1 MVGLQMFFLKKNIIY
16 IYSNS
21 SDWLN
26 DWWIG
31 DWLMGFLIGWSTG
44 WRLDWL
50 ISFDWSVSHGFTAAQ
65 LRLDKNTSF
74 LSTIAFRR
82 TAKARNTLVASHIM
96 PRTMHVLCST
106 VAHVQTPTKT
116 KHKNHQKPVLACL
129 GAIPETQS
137 PETPDLLRPTHEIAF
152 ETHST
157 LTSPKTVFC
166 PASRSGL
173 VADCSWLFPW
183 AACLNISSMSWI
195 EERHGREELETSSQ
209 DCPHQD
215 GDRKHRELKHILFWI
230 SDAAF
235 ASFSKLATS
244 IGYFMLFSC
253 NCQENVWSWRFPL
266 RVENRSNVSHSG
278 RSFTAESRIG
288 QFLII
293 TSCNWVWPWS

>member
-1 MVGLQMFFLKKNIIY
+1 MYCVQQWPMFKHPQKQN
-16 IYSNS
+16 
-21 SDWLN
+21 
-26 DWWIG
+26 
-31 DWLMGFLIGWSTG
+31 
-44 WRLDWL
+44 
-50 ISFDWSVSHGFTAAQ
+50 
-65 LRLDKNTSF
+65 
-74 LSTIAFRR
+74 
-82 TAKARNTLVASHIM
+82 
-96 PRTMHVLCST
+96 
-106 VAHVQTPTKT
+106 TKT
-116 KHKNHQKPVLACL
+116 HQKPVLACL

-253 NCQENVWSWRFPL
+253 NCQENVWSWRFPSARGKQVKRL
-266 RVENRSNVSHSG
+266 TFWQKLHS
-278 RSFTAESRIG
+278 
-288 QFLII
+288 
-293 TSCNWVWPWS
+293 WVTDWPIFDHHQLQLSLAMVVAIQ

>member
-1 MVGLQMFFLKKNIIY
+1 MIGELVIGWWVFWLVDRLDEGLT
-16 IYSNS
+16 
-21 SDWLN
+21 DWYL
-26 DWWIG
+26 
-31 DWLMGFLIGWSTG
+31 LIG
-44 WRLDWL
+44 R
-50 ISFDWSVSHGFTAAQ
+50 FHMVSQ
-65 LRLDKNTSF
+65 LLNSGLTKTHPF
-74 LSTIAFRR
+74 FRR
-82 TAKARNTLVASHIM
+82 SLFGALLRQETLLSQATSCPGPCM
-96 PRTMHVLCST
+96 YC
-106 VAHVQTPTKT
+106 VQQWPMFKHPQKQNTKT
-116 KHKNHQKPVLACL
+116 HQKPVLACL